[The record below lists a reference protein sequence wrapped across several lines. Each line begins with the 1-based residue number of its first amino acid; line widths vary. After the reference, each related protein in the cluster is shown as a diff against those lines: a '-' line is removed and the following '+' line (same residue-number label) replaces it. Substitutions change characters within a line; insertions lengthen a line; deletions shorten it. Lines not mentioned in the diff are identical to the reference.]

1 MYPSIKEVLR
11 LGGPYPQTI
20 RSGFGDYWYSGF
32 HDQSAYSWVG
42 DSLLQAVASPDPP
55 YIEDQCEDM
64 TYRKHYIGQVNETL
78 DDLLKVMKT
87 TILAIK

>member
-1 MYPSIKEVLR
+1 MLR

-20 RSGFGDYWYSGF
+20 RSGFGDYWYVGF

-64 TYRKHYIGQVNETL
+64 TYRKHYIGQVTYIHVKSHVAY
-78 DDLLKVMKT
+78 DIVVK
-87 TILAIK
+87 